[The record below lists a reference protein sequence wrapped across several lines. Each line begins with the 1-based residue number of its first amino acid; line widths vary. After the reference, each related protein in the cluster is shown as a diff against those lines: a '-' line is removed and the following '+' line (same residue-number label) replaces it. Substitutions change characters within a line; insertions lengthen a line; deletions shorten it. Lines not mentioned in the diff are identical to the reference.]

1 MRDEDLD
8 WKIYHILVAGEKYPV
23 REIIDICGVEK
34 EDVLKSLTR
43 LEKNCLIEIYQ
54 ETQDDGSPLVC
65 ARVLSLQETIFRN
78 QIRCVTNS
86 ANSPVIVEN
95 GVIKENPNYKRSA

>member
-8 WKIYHILVAGEKYPV
+8 WEIYHILVAGEKYPV
-23 REIIDICGVEK
+23 RKIIDICGVEK

-54 ETQDDGSPLVC
+54 ETQDDGSPQS
-65 ARVLSLQETIFRN
+65 AREFSHCMRPSFAIRSDALQTRL
-78 QIRCVTNS
+78 T
-86 ANSPVIVEN
+86 AP
-95 GVIKENPNYKRSA
+95 